1 MGMNDDLKTSKN
13 GLEFIT
19 KWEGCI
25 LKPYKD
31 VAGLRTIGVGHLIKP
46 NENFPD
52 GVSITMEK
60 ALEILSKD
68 VEQCE
73 SSIKKNFKTPLNQNQ
88 FDALV
93 SFGFNCGVGVYS
105 NSGVAN
111 AVKATEFDKVPARM
125 LEWNKARVGGV
136 MQEVK
141 GLTNRRKA
149 EGELFMKP
157 ADGSILSN
165 FPVPWT
171 KESLADAQSK
181 LQKLGLYTLRVDGL
195 WGPGSS
201 RAVTEFANQTGI
213 SLIDPSK
220 GVPQQ
225 FLTELALKAG

>member
-1 MGMNDDLKTSKN
+1 MNDNLKTSKN

-19 KWEGCI
+19 KWEGCV

-31 VAGLRTIGVGHLIKP
+31 VAGLRTVGVGHLIGA

-52 GVSITMEK
+52 GVSITMER
-60 ALEILSKD
+60 ALELLSKD
-68 VEQCE
+68 VEKCE
-73 SSIKKNFKTPLNQNQ
+73 VSIKKNFTSSLNQNQ

-111 AVKATEFDKVPARM
+111 AVKTGEFDKVPARL
-125 LEWNKARVGGV
+125 LEWNKARVNGV
-136 MQEVK
+136 LQEVK
-141 GLTNRRKA
+141 GLTSRRKS
-149 EGELFMKP
+149 EGDLFMKP
-157 ADGSILSN
+157 ADGTIISN

-171 KESLADAQSK
+171 KDSLADVQTK
-181 LQKLGLYTLRVDGL
+181 LQKLGLYSLRVDGI
-195 WGPGSS
+195 WGPGSN
-201 RAVTEFANQTGI
+201 RAVTEFANRNGI

-220 GVPQQ
+220 GVSQQ